1 MIAGVEEAGRGPV
14 LGPMVICGVLFEE
27 RALGQL
33 KSAGVKDSKLLSPKR
48 REMLANFISGKAI
61 KSEIIELSPVEID
74 ELRLVKRINLN
85 EIEAMYFARVLDVLK
100 PDIAYVDSVEANTKR
115 FKEMILRNMRSRPRL
130 VVENYAER
138 KYVVVAA
145 ASVVAKVRRDQR
157 VAELRKKY
165 GAFGSGYSSD
175 PRTISFLERWVREH
189 GELPE
194 FARKSWETAQRIQ
207 GEAKQTRF

>member
-1 MIAGVEEAGRGPV
+1 
-14 LGPMVICGVLFEE
+14 MVICGLLFEE
-27 RALGQL
+27 GALREL
-33 KSAGVKDSKLLSPKR
+33 KASGVKDSKLLSPKR
-48 REMLANFISGKAI
+48 RETLAEFISGKAI
-61 KSEIIELSPVEID
+61 KSEVIELSPAQID

-85 EIEAMYFARVLDVLK
+85 EIEAMYFARVLEALK
-100 PDIAYVDSVEANTKR
+100 PNVAYVDSVEANTKR
-115 FKEMILRNMRSRPRL
+115 FKEMILRNMRSSPRL

-138 KYVVVAA
+138 KYVAVAA

-157 VAELRKKY
+157 VAELRNRY

-207 GEAKQTRF
+207 SEAKQTRF